1 MTDVDLQDALELS
14 AAEDAE
20 PVEALPAHAADPA
33 LRAGVRVR
41 RRHGVRMIVMPSL
54 WKMPSKARLNFL
66 SSFKTLI
73 HASERLVFQENRSF
87 ETPQARYPS

>member
-1 MTDVDLQDALELS
+1 
-14 AAEDAE
+14 
-20 PVEALPAHAADPA
+20 
-33 LRAGVRVR
+33 
-41 RRHGVRMIVMPSL
+41 MIVMPSL

>member
-1 MTDVDLQDALELS
+1 MSGIGVEHVFELAAVDDQD
-14 AAEDAE
+14 
-20 PVEALPAHAADPA
+20 PVEALSSERPDPA